1 MVDKLF
7 NQVFSAIDNS
17 KTVQQV
23 SSLLGV

>member
-7 NQVFSAIDNS
+7 GKVFTAMDNS

-23 SSLLGV
+23 TSLLGV